1 MRPIIQP
8 NTPHNRHI
16 LRRQRAQQLLD
27 LVFFARGFREQRA
40 LAFED
45 FDFEPA
51 LLGESV
57 DVGLVVRD
65 DGLAVLDAAVFG
77 RDVADQALPG
87 GEGGHDGGRGRRCEG
102 AVVGRLGGGLE
113 RLWSFGRRSCCASS
127 ISSC

>member
-57 DVGLVVRD
+57 DVGVLVGGGD
-65 DGLAVLDAAVFG
+65 DGLAVLDAAVLG
-77 RDVADQALPG
+77 GDVAD
-87 GEGGHDGGRGRRCEG
+87 
-102 AVVGRLGGGLE
+102 
-113 RLWSFGRRSCCASS
+113 
-127 ISSC
+127 

>member
-87 GEGGHDGGRGRRCEG
+87 GKGGHGEG
-102 AVVGRLGGGLE
+102 
-113 RLWSFGRRSCCASS
+113 
-127 ISSC
+127 